1 MTILVHNWEDPFG
14 LFVLWHNWEVRT
26 PQLLLY
32 LLPLHLFLFT
42 LLFILPKQLRSGVHI
57 SRFVMYCLTMFCLLL
72 SSMNFG
78 NVADAIILVV
88 FSFAILGGSFF
99 VRQLRWFTLGFAVLV
114 VMTVRLT
121 WSFWTSLHWGIYL
134 FLAGAV
140 LITIAT
146 VFEVRVRRAAEHPD
160 EPKKSMNPFAAWR
173 W

>member
-1 MTILVHNWEDPFG
+1 MC
-14 LFVLWHNWEVRT
+14 
-26 PQLLLY
+26 

-57 SRFVMYCLTMFCLLL
+57 ARFVMYCITMLCLLL

-99 VRQLRWFTLGFAVLV
+99 VKKLRWFTLGFAVLV